1 MITKTQNKK
10 KSYFGQY
17 KHNFNILNIKLD
29 VYITKEKIYYDKKIL
44 KNVKILNEEYAVSIR
59 ENDTYRKATKE
70 EYETIVE
77 LYKNSKD
84 NHKCNNCSNA
94 CPSKCQKIA
103 DFDKQAL
110 EYYKF
115 MPDALLLFNYEKDAE
130 TGEKYLNLHKFAIP
144 QCLNFEKIDNKKK
157 SGLSLEELKKAR
169 ESLFS
174 SYTGGG
180 NESENDRTYQRL
192 IESGTL
198 KKIKKTK

>member
-1 MITKTQNKK
+1 MITKMQNKK

-29 VYITKEKIYYDKKIL
+29 VDITMEKTYYDTKRL
-44 KNVKILNEEYAVSIR
+44 KNIKILNEEYGVSIK

-103 DFDKQAL
+103 DYNKQAL

-115 MPDALLLFNYEKDAE
+115 MPDALLLFSYKKDAE
-130 TGEKYLNLHKFAIP
+130 TGEKYLNLHKFVIP
-144 QCLNFEKIDNKKK
+144 QCLNFEKIDNKKI
-157 SGLSLEELKKAR
+157 SGLSLEELRKAR

-198 KKIKKTK
+198 KKRKKTK